1 MRKRFLSML
10 IFTSIIG
17 LVGILILPNTIMVG
31 KIEYLVGRLG
41 WTFIGVSIFGWL
53 VYFFTR
59 EKELISETSG
69 GTKK

>member
-59 EKELISETSG
+59 EKEPISEISG
-69 GTKK
+69 GTN